1 MDWGNFF
8 AEYGVAFFWLF
19 IAIAAAVV
27 ESQTCDLVALW
38 FVPGALT
45 AMVVSLFVDWVW
57 LQIIIFLVLSVST
70 LVLAKTVFKKHL
82 PQNKAEKLNADSYV
96 GEHGVVTEEIDNILE
111 TGSVKLRGL
120 VWTARS
126 SDDAVKIPVGSVIT
140 VREIAGVKLI
150 CEPYKTEPTEG
161 K

>member
-1 MDWGNFF
+1 MDWGIFF

-57 LQIIIFLVLSVST
+57 LQIIIFLVLSVLT

-96 GEHGVVTEEIDNILE
+96 GEHGVVTEEINNIKE
-111 TGSVKLRGL
+111 TGSVKLKGL

>member
-1 MDWGNFF
+1 MDWGSFF
-8 AEYGVAFFWLF
+8 AEYGVALFWLF

-57 LQIIIFLVLSVST
+57 LQIVIFLVLSAST
-70 LVLAKTVFKKHL
+70 LILAKTVLKKHL

-126 SDDAVKIPVGSVIT
+126 SDDAVRIPVGSVIT
-140 VREIAGVKLI
+140 VCEIAGVKLI
-150 CEPYKTEPTEG
+150 CEPFQAENAEK

>member
-8 AEYGVAFFWLF
+8 VEYGAAFFWLF
-19 IAIAAAVV
+19 LAIAAAVV

-45 AMVVSLFVDWVW
+45 AMLFALFTNWVW
-57 LQIIIFLVLSVST
+57 LEITLFLVLSVLM

-82 PQNKAEKLNADSYV
+82 PQHKAEKLNTDSYI
-96 GEHGVVTEEIDNILE
+96 GEHGVVTEDIDNIGQ
-111 TGSVKLRGL
+111 TGSVKLKGL

-126 SDDAVKIPVGSVIT
+126 DCDAVKIPAGRVVT
-140 VREIAGVKLI
+140 VCNIAGVKLI
-150 CEPYKTEPTEG
+150 CKPYDAATNETK
-161 K
+161 

>member
-1 MDWGNFF
+1 MDWGSFF
-8 AEYGVAFFWLF
+8 AEYGVALFWLF

-57 LQIIIFLVLSVST
+57 LQIAIFLVLSAST
-70 LVLAKTVFKKHL
+70 LILAKTVLKKHL

-126 SDDAVKIPVGSVIT
+126 SDDAVRIPVGSVIT
-140 VREIAGVKLI
+140 VCEIAGVKLI
-150 CEPYKTEPTEG
+150 CEPFQAENAEK

>member
-57 LQIIIFLVLSVST
+57 LQIAIFLVLSVST
-70 LVLAKTVFKKHL
+70 LVLAKTVLKNHL

-126 SDDAVKIPVGSVIT
+126 NDDAVKIPVGSVIT

-150 CEPYKTEPTEG
+150 CEPYKTEPKEG

>member
-1 MDWGNFF
+1 MDWGSFF
-8 AEYGVAFFWLF
+8 AEYGVALFWLF

-57 LQIIIFLVLSVST
+57 LQIAIFLVLSAST
-70 LVLAKTVFKKHL
+70 LILAKTVFKKHL

-126 SDDAVKIPVGSVIT
+126 SDDAVRIPVGSVIT
-140 VREIAGVKLI
+140 VCEIAGVKLI
-150 CEPYKTEPTEG
+150 CEPFQAENAEK

>member
-1 MDWGNFF
+1 MDWGSFF
-8 AEYGVAFFWLF
+8 AEYGVALFWLI

-57 LQIIIFLVLSVST
+57 LQIVIFLVLSAST
-70 LVLAKTVFKKHL
+70 LILAKTVLKKHL

-126 SDDAVKIPVGSVIT
+126 SDDAVRIPVGSVIT
-140 VREIAGVKLI
+140 VCEIAGVKLI
-150 CEPYKTEPTEG
+150 CEPFQAENAEK

>member
-1 MDWGNFF
+1 MDWGSFF
-8 AEYGVAFFWLF
+8 AEYGVALFWLI

-57 LQIIIFLVLSVST
+57 LQIAIFLVLSAST
-70 LVLAKTVFKKHL
+70 LILAKTVLKKHL

-126 SDDAVKIPVGSVIT
+126 SDDAVRIPVGSVIT
-140 VREIAGVKLI
+140 VCEIAGVKLI
-150 CEPYKTEPTEG
+150 CEPFQAENAEK